1 MGKLRQILLWAVL
14 PLGIVW
20 HISSYISM
28 ATQWGD
34 ANLTYGRFISEGG
47 FWTLLIPVILW
58 LCIYFRA
65 YFTLLF
71 STVVIVMILGWA
83 TSWH

>member
-1 MGKLRQILLWAVL
+1 MERARQIFLWAVL

-20 HISSYISM
+20 NVWGYMSM
-28 ATQWGD
+28 AAQWGD

-47 FWTLLIPVILW
+47 FWTLLIPVVLW
-58 LCIYFRA
+58 LCLYFRA

-71 STVVIVMILGWA
+71 SIVVVVMAMGWSA
-83 TSWH
+83 WY